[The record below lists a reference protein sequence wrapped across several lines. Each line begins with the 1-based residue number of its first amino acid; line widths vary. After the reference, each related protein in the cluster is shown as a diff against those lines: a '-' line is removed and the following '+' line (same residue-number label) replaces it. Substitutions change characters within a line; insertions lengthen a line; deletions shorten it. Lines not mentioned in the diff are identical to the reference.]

1 MKLNYKNSN
10 IILQLFFWI
19 PVAIIAIWFV
29 GWLMIQLMSFTYG
42 WIFMVFILWVSG
54 LLVLSGVRDHFR
66 RKEVLENSGVGYRYR
81 RVRESDNCPY

>member
-1 MKLNYKNSN
+1 MKLNYENSN

-42 WIFMVFILWVSG
+42 WIVMVFILWVSG
-54 LLVLSGVRDHFR
+54 LLVLRGVRDHFH
-66 RKEVLENSGVGYRYR
+66 RKEVLETPYRYR
-81 RVRESDNCPY
+81 KFRESDNCPY

>member
-1 MKLNYKNSN
+1 MKLNYENSN

-42 WIFMVFILWVSG
+42 WIVMLFILWVSG
-54 LLVLSGVRDHFR
+54 LFVLNGVREHFR
-66 RKEVLENSGVGYRYR
+66 RKESYSGKTILRNRQFRDY
-81 RVRESDNCPY
+81 PY